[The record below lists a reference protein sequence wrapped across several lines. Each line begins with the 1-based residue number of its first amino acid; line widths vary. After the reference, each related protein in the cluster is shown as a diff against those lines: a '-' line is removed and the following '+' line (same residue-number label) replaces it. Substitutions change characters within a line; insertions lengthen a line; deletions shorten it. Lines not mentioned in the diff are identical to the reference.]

1 VAPLKSRSASHPRRS
16 ALIVGVGGQDG
27 SYLAEFL
34 LALGYQVFGVVRPST
49 AQLPERIA
57 HLAGSVE
64 IIRADLSDESS
75 LRSIFRQMKFDEVYN
90 MASISFVP
98 DSWRTPTRTAESAA
112 MGAAHLLEAIRRTQP
127 AVRFCQAS
135 SSEIFGSPQEAP
147 QNEGTPYAPRNP
159 YGVSKLFGHL
169 MTEQYRE
176 GFGMFASS
184 AILYNHESP
193 RRDRCFVTRK
203 ITHAAA
209 AISLGRATSLALGN
223 LHDERDWGFAGDYV
237 KAMWL
242 MLQQV
247 TPASCVVATGELHS
261 VEEVLDTAFEHVDLD
276 WHEYVRED
284 LSLLRPL
291 EEVRLVGDAGNARA
305 MLGWQ
310 AEIGLE
316 ELIRLMVDADLARLD
331 DQREYS
337 PSYDWPRGGVE
348 SYV

>member
-1 VAPLKSRSASHPRRS
+1 
-16 ALIVGVGGQDG
+16 
-27 SYLAEFL
+27 
-34 LALGYQVFGVVRPST
+34 
-49 AQLPERIA
+49 
-57 HLAGSVE
+57 
-64 IIRADLSDESS
+64 
-75 LRSIFRQMKFDEVYN
+75 
-90 MASISFVP
+90 
-98 DSWRTPTRTAESAA
+98 
-112 MGAAHLLEAIRRTQP
+112 
-127 AVRFCQAS
+127 
-135 SSEIFGSPQEAP
+135 
-147 QNEGTPYAPRNP
+147 
-159 YGVSKLFGHL
+159 
-169 MTEQYRE
+169 
-176 GFGMFASS
+176 
-184 AILYNHESP
+184 
-193 RRDRCFVTRK
+193 
-203 ITHAAA
+203 
-209 AISLGRATSLALGN
+209 